1 MQQCR
6 YPSHHESGR
15 SDTSGL
21 VLIVAL
27 VVAGFVVVR
36 LAVAAV
42 RVLEAWWW
50 TFTLTLAVA
59 AAWYPEYDMRPVS
72 EVISVTLTGG
82 TDPAGDIT
90 PGSPVEFDTLRV
102 GISPVERTDRGVRGG
117 KAYYQASGIR
127 VASVSSLRPLKSEAS

>member
-1 MQQCR
+1 M
-6 YPSHHESGR
+6 PG
-15 SDTSGL
+15 T
-21 VLIVAL
+21 
-27 VVAGFVVVR
+27 FVVQADRTFSTMLLMASAPKMKFQTTEQDVS
-36 LAVAAV
+36 AAGE
-42 RVLEAWWW
+42 RKWEIQ
-50 TFTLTLAVA
+50 VA
-59 AAWYPEYDMRPVS
+59 AAWFPEYDMRPVS
-72 EVISVTLTGG
+72 EVISVTLLGG

>member
-1 MQQCR
+1 M
-6 YPSHHESGR
+6 PG
-15 SDTSGL
+15 T
-21 VLIVAL
+21 
-27 VVAGFVVVR
+27 FVVQADRTFATMLLMASAPKMKFQTTEQDVS
-36 LAVAAV
+36 AAGE
-42 RVLEAWWW
+42 RKWEIQ
-50 TFTLTLAVA
+50 VA
-59 AAWYPEYDMRPVS
+59 AAWYPVYDMRPVS

>member
-1 MQQCR
+1 M
-6 YPSHHESGR
+6 PG
-15 SDTSGL
+15 T
-21 VLIVAL
+21 
-27 VVAGFVVVR
+27 FVVQADRTFATMLLMASAPKMKFQTTEQDVS
-36 LAVAAV
+36 AAGE
-42 RVLEAWWW
+42 RKWEIQ
-50 TFTLTLAVA
+50 VA

-82 TDPAGDIT
+82 TNPAGDIT

>member
-1 MQQCR
+1 M
-6 YPSHHESGR
+6 PG
-15 SDTSGL
+15 T
-21 VLIVAL
+21 
-27 VVAGFVVVR
+27 FVVQADRTFSTMLLMASAPKMKFQTTEQDVS
-36 LAVAAV
+36 AAGE
-42 RVLEAWWW
+42 RKWEIQ
-50 TFTLTLAVA
+50 VA

>member
-1 MQQCR
+1 M
-6 YPSHHESGR
+6 PG
-15 SDTSGL
+15 T
-21 VLIVAL
+21 
-27 VVAGFVVVR
+27 FVVQADRTFATMLLMASAPKMKFQTTEQDVS
-36 LAVAAV
+36 AAGE
-42 RVLEAWWW
+42 RKWEIQ
-50 TFTLTLAVA
+50 VA